1 MGTKTQPRPPTP
13 LQAVLEQTEPVE
25 LNVSLLGNEDGPPPD
40 FKIFTGSLHIE
51 KSSTDTDGRKRVRGI
66 ASSSVKDL
74 HGDTMTDH
82 CVRSMAKQAVGKTIF
97 LNHSYKMPEDIFGV
111 VEKARTKTMSA
122 AEAKGLGLIDKSASN
137 DPITLLDITVI
148 EDPSNDRAEKLFS
161 SMENGITVGI
171 SIGAMITDYEEDPE
185 YTGDWWPPL
194 IINDVD
200 LLEASMVGIPANPL
214 SWVENATKGLI
225 LKGAIK
231 GANETMYNRARQRGI
246 LAASAGEEST
256 VDPEDETAAAAEAE
270 VVAETPEP
278 ETIEQAF
285 DGPDQIIAFY
295 QMGIEAG
302 TVSKT
307 DLDAMED
314 AIQASIDKAIEQG
327 VDKAVFAER
336 TAKDLAQEILSS
348 EPAPEAPD
356 TAEELASPES
366 DDQEALP
373 ESDPETGD
381 AGDEDA
387 ETKAAAEISALQE
400 AGALDGLAKALT
412 VLGDTLKALIA
423 ERKKSTDFEAEVIE
437 LRARLTVADANVA
450 ASVQFVNKV
459 MELPMNR
466 KAVVRR
472 AAQGFAEKL
481 QDSPYGAELLT
492 FIARHTQGASDA
504 P

>member
-1 MGTKTQPRPPTP
+1 
-13 LQAVLEQTEPVE
+13 
-25 LNVSLLGNEDGPPPD
+25 
-40 FKIFTGSLHIE
+40 
-51 KSSTDTDGRKRVRGI
+51 
-66 ASSSVKDL
+66 
-74 HGDTMTDH
+74 
-82 CVRSMAKQAVGKTIF
+82 MAKQAVGKTIF

-111 VEKARTKTMSA
+111 VEKARTKTISA
-122 AEAKGLGLIDKSASN
+122 AEAKSQGLIDKTASN
-137 DPITLLDITVI
+137 DPITLLDITVLQ
-148 EDPSNDRAEKLFS
+148 DNSNDRAEKLFS

-171 SIGAMITDYEEDPE
+171 SIGAMITDYDEDPD

-194 IINDVD
+194 IINDVT

-225 LKGAIK
+225 VKGAIK
-231 GANETMYNRARQRGI
+231 GATESTYNRARQRGI
-246 LAASAGEEST
+246 LSASAGEEST
-256 VDPEDETAAAAEAE
+256 VDPEDETVEATAEAE
-270 VVAETPEP
+270 VAAETPAETPEA
-278 ETIEQAF
+278 EQAF
-285 DGPDQIIAFY
+285 DGVDQIIAHY
-295 QMGIEAG
+295 QMQVEAKAA
-302 TVSKT
+302 SAT
-307 DLDAMED
+307 DLDSMED
-314 AIQASIDKAIEQG
+314 AVQKAI
-327 VDKAVFAER
+327 DFALEKGMSPDELGGR
-336 TAKDLAQEILSS
+336 TAKDLASEILSS
-348 EPAPEAPD
+348 EPAPEAPEAA
-356 TAEELASPES
+356 TESPES

-387 ETKAAAEISALQE
+387 GTKAAAEISALQE
-400 AGALDGLAKALT
+400 AGALDGLGKALT

-423 ERKKSTDFEAEVIE
+423 ERKKSTGLEAEVIE

-504 P
+504 S